1 MLVELPSD
9 MNGSVKT
16 PVASHLYNMDKDS
29 VKLPEET
36 AHLFHH
42 LISNLLYFSHRTRQ
56 DIQTVVY
63 SYGDYALFLAYNFKV
78 LAHFFLD
85 NIGNISYL
93 RE

>member
-63 SYGDYALFLAYNFKV
+63 SYVQGYNHQMWMTIKNW
-78 LAHFFLD
+78 L
-85 NIGNISYL
+85 
-93 RE
+93 E